1 MISIEDQMSREH
13 EAKLA
18 THSRENENPDAD
30 LGPRDEARSLR
41 EDPLPPVVIPDPLTR
56 VWEYDGQIAA
66 LQEQIADL
74 SQKRAETLNY
84 AIQEQIAED
93 EHCRLERKAGRIL
106 RAINPEKF
114 REVFPRE
121 WGMIR
126 EIEVRDLNEK
136 IAHAGE
142 RVPVTLADKLVKKP
156 VLNAAPGV
164 VTVTQAPDTYQVV
177 RK

>member
-1 MISIEDQMSREH
+1 MNARAEQ
-13 EAKLA
+13 
-18 THSRENENPDAD
+18 
-30 LGPRDEARSLR
+30 RSLN
-41 EDPLPPVVIPDPLTR
+41 ECPLPPVVILDPLAR

-74 SQKRAETLNY
+74 SQKRAEALNY

-93 EHCRLERKAGRIL
+93 ENYRLDRKAGRIL

-114 REVFPRE
+114 REVFPQE
-121 WGMIR
+121 WEMMRQI
-126 EIEVRDLNEK
+126 EIKDLTDK

-142 RVPVTLADKLVKKP
+142 KISVTLADKLVKKP

-164 VTVTQAPDTYQVV
+164 VTVTQAPDVYQVV

>member
-1 MISIEDQMSREH
+1 MNARAEQ
-13 EAKLA
+13 
-18 THSRENENPDAD
+18 
-30 LGPRDEARSLR
+30 RSLN
-41 EDPLPPVVIPDPLTR
+41 ECPLPPVVILDPLTR
-56 VWEYDGQIAA
+56 VWEIDGQIAA

-74 SQKRAETLNY
+74 SQKRAEALNY

-93 EHCRLERKAGRIL
+93 ENYRLDRKAGRIL

-114 REVFPRE
+114 REVFPQE
-121 WGMIR
+121 WEMMRQI
-126 EIEVRDLNEK
+126 EIKDLTDK

-142 RVPVTLADKLVKKP
+142 KISVTLADKLVKKP

-164 VTVTQAPDTYQVV
+164 VTTTQAPDVYQVV